1 MKDTEIISSE
11 LYPIIKKSLDKN
23 SKKFLANIFNFFNQR
38 HEQIYDIAPYYNIY
52 YNRSDLDKLYQSL
65 GLRES
70 DLIPTCRNI
79 YYWDIPINPGCVKE
93 PYVLLLFNVIQYY
106 LKNDQTK
113 NAELASIYLVFSGKF
128 YASLF
133 SNFWKYPPGKTKQ
146 VMDFVINNMLSDK
159 FDLKKEGNLFKAIQ
173 KLCATWIA
181 TYRTKI
187 IKNPSDDDV
196 KVLIQQLR
204 DRLKSFLKNIADL
217 FYEAYKNKLY
227 LNYETDSLDPDNFR
241 LTDNDAATAL
251 RITEATMNILTS
263 QKVDLEICKACKNE
277 NVSSELEIKDIIE
290 AILNNNDN
298 LNDVRR
304 VINILICDFMSN
316 FKGQRVG
323 SVKFVSY
330 SLKAKPNT
338 QSKILLEMKSIVLK
352 LLEDNSV
359 DYRRRAKSRIA
370 TKNNYYRSVLG
381 YFVWTIVKACER

>member
-11 LYPIIKKSLDKN
+11 LYSITKKSLDKN

-52 YNRSDLDKLYQSL
+52 YNKSDLDKLYQSL
-65 GLRES
+65 GLKES
-70 DLIPTCRNI
+70 DLIPTCEKTFF
-79 YYWDIPINPGCVKE
+79 WDKPINPGCMKE

-128 YASLF
+128 YASIF
-133 SNFWKYPPGKTKQ
+133 SHIWKYPPGKTKQ

-173 KLCATWIA
+173 KLCATWIE

-187 IKNPSDDDV
+187 TKNPSDDDV

-251 RITEATMNILTS
+251 RITETTMNILTS

-277 NVSSELEIKDIIE
+277 NVNSELEVKDIIE
-290 AILNNNDN
+290 AILSNNDN

-304 VINILICDFMSN
+304 VVNILICDFMSN
-316 FKGQRVG
+316 FRGQRVG
-323 SVKFVSY
+323 SIKFVSY

>member
-11 LYPIIKKSLDKN
+11 LYPIVKKSLDKN

-187 IKNPSDDDV
+187 TKNPSDDDV

-277 NVSSELEIKDIIE
+277 NVSSELEIKDIVE

-304 VINILICDFMSN
+304 VVNILICDFMSN